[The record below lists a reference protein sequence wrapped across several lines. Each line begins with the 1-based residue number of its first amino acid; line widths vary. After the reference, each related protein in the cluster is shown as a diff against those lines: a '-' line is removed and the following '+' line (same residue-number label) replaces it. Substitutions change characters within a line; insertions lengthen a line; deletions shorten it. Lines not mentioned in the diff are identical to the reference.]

1 MIFGVKIGLLD
12 FEPPG
17 LEVDHLKKNYLKIK
31 KKTLASLTSGLNKRR
46 IILLTVLLCFSVCRA
61 SHC

>member
-31 KKTLASLTSGLNKRR
+31 KKTLASLTLSL
-46 IILLTVLLCFSVCRA
+46 IHI
-61 SHC
+61 